1 MQSFP
6 PQALGQHSP
15 PLQSLCLLQNM
26 PPHTPT
32 VSGPIDGHPD
42 RAATSI
48 SAHSSNRTTKSFA
61 ISAGNLCRLWPE
73 RAAERHS
80 VSNRSRFGESPLR
93 EGTKLG
99 PVFCHQ
105 KCEDSEF
112 VRCVNSVSSHLNS
125 YHGATSLKSGDII
138 AYRYCRTLTISGR
151 RLESCNPLSGAFRK
165 TPPKWLLTEQTC
177 FA

>member
-15 PLQSLCLLQNM
+15 PLQSLWVLQNV

-32 VSGPIDGHPD
+32 VSGPIVGHPVC
-42 RAATSI
+42 AATSI

-61 ISAGNLCRLWPE
+61 ISAGKLCRLWPE

-80 VSNRSRFGESPLR
+80 VSTRTRFGESPLR
-93 EGTKLG
+93 GDTKLG
-99 PVFCHQ
+99 PVVCHQ

-125 YHGATSLKSGDII
+125 YHGATSLKSCDIT
-138 AYRYCRTLTISGR
+138 AYRYCRTLTTSGR
-151 RLESCNPLSGAFRK
+151 RLESCDPLLGAFRK
-165 TPPKWLLTEQTC
+165 SPPMWLSTEQTC